1 MNAYRVTGVCR
12 VVRLTDARNVSVTRW
27 AQMKAL
33 FKVTFTFVIVQRVN
47 VIAKSIASDSSVSRA
62 ELAIFI
68 LALMALIV

>member
-1 MNAYRVTGVCR
+1 
-12 VVRLTDARNVSVTRW
+12 
-27 AQMKAL
+27 MKAL
-33 FKVTFTFVIVQRVN
+33 FKVTCTFVIEQRVN